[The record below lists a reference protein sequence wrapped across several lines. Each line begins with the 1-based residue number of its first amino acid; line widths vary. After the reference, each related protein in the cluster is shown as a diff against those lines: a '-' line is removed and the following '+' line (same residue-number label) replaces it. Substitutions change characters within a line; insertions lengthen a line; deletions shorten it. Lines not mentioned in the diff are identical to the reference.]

1 MIHSVIATVRI
12 RPGAEAEFE
21 AIAKK
26 LVAATNA
33 EPGCLL
39 YTLNKGEEPNAYV
52 FMERYRDEEAVKA
65 HRASDHFRSL
75 GREMGAFMEGERSVL
90 RMQEIAG
97 PSA

>member
-1 MIHSVIATVRI
+1 MIQSVVATVRV

-21 AIAKK
+21 ALARK

-33 EPGCLL
+33 EPGCIS
-39 YTLNKGEEPNAYV
+39 YTLNKGEEPQAYV
-52 FMERYRDEEAVKA
+52 FIERYRDEEAVKA
-65 HRASDHFRSL
+65 HRASEHFRSI

>member
-1 MIHSVIATVRI
+1 MIHSVIATVRV

-21 AIAKK
+21 ALATK

-39 YTLNKGEEPNAYV
+39 YTLNKCEEPHTYV

-65 HRASDHFRSL
+65 HRASEHFRTI

-90 RMQEIAG
+90 RMTELAG
-97 PSA
+97 P